1 MVFYLY
7 FLFVKG
13 FPGIVGESGADGP
26 PGPMVSPVPEPLCG
40 IFFFLKYRNMVTSSW
55 NKRIQTIADENRE
68 V

>member
-40 IFFFLKYRNMVTSSW
+40 IFFF
-55 NKRIQTIADENRE
+55 E
-68 V
+68 VP